1 MVIMQA
7 SSLQWKLEQEG
18 KTLNSKVY
26 DLERKLDAF
35 RQELSVAES
44 TVSVKDS
51 ELAAL
56 KNNLD
61 ELEELRE
68 MKEVLI
74 LLFLLSLFGQH
85 AMCIYLRC
93 MNFKNNL

>member
-1 MVIMQA
+1 MVIMQIN
-7 SSLQWKLEQEG
+7 SLQWKLEQER

-26 DLERKLDAF
+26 DLERKLDVF
-35 RQELSVAES
+35 RQELTVAES
-44 TVSVKDS
+44 TLSVKDS